1 MYLIYAPLRLKS
13 VLTSEPIMKT
23 VKILL
28 ALALLLVAVAPAQAQ
43 KQTDVAYRVW
53 GVVKD
58 SLTNE
63 GEPYATI
70 SIYRKG
76 SEEKPLKLAAAD
88 ADGKFSV
95 DAAGHGEYVLVV
107 RSVSR
112 EPLRRTY
119 MVSNSNK
126 AINLGTLLVS
136 DSKTELKGV
145 EVVAYK
151 PLVKADIDKLTY
163 SVEDDP
169 EQNTN
174 TVMTMLR
181 KVPMVTVD
189 GQDNIKVNGS
199 SSFKIYVNGKPNN
212 MMTKNP
218 KEVLKSMPASSIKKI
233 EVITNPGPKYDAEGV
248 GGILNIITEGKS
260 LEGYSATFTAAGS
273 NRGVGAGAY
282 ATVKSGKL
290 AISANIYESYDNQ
303 GTVTNNSTQQL
314 LDDEGRT
321 ARITNNHATGRNHT
335 NWLGTSLEASYE
347 IDTLRLVTASLS
359 MNRMGYRSHAA
370 TSVSSLMAAAGS
382 ELYGY
387 SRGGLQKGAFDDI
400 SAGIDYQRSF
410 KTPARLLTFSYR
422 LESSP
427 SSTDYDMD
435 YTAMR
440 SAPSWADYLQ
450 QLRDQRVD
458 GDQNTTEHTFQI
470 DYTTPFAK
478 HHTLEAGAK
487 YIMRRNNAVS
497 DEYDAMA
504 GTGEEKLWNADNS
517 SDYKHRND
525 ILAAYLGY
533 GLQLSRWSGRLG
545 LRYEHTL
552 QKVEYVRG
560 RGSDFTKNF
569 DDLVPSAKIGYKIS
583 DTQNISLNY
592 KMRIS
597 RPGIWYLNPYLS
609 ATNRED
615 VSQGNPDLESEK
627 NHSIELQYGNF
638 AQKLS
643 FNITIGGNMTRNSIQ
658 SVQRLVKDTDIKG
671 FTDPSG
677 KDVLYTTYYNM
688 GVNKGMGF
696 SGYVNWQ
703 PFANTRLTANLWG
716 GYNHYSDGQTL
727 KNHGWTA
734 SVYSQLEQ
742 TIAKTWTASASV
754 YKSTP
759 SVSLQGKNPG
769 FFSYDLTLKKT
780 LLDSRLDISLTASNP
795 FRKRMHMKS
804 SSYGDSF
811 RTQSRIE
818 FPAQRYTLSLSYRI
832 GKLQSGVKKAER
844 TIENDDV
851 KKGGE
856 KKQ

>member
-1 MYLIYAPLRLKS
+1 
-13 VLTSEPIMKT
+13 MKT
-23 VKILL
+23 VKIMLML
-28 ALALLLVAVAPAQAQ
+28 AMLLLVQASAKAQG
-43 KQTDVAYRVW
+43 KTDVAYRIW
-53 GVVKD
+53 GTVKD

-76 SEEKPLKLAAAD
+76 NEEKPVKMAAAD
-88 ADGKFSV
+88 VDGKFSV
-95 DAAGHGEYVLVV
+95 DATGHGDYVLVV
-107 RSVSR
+107 RSVSC

-119 MVSNSNK
+119 TVSAGNE
-126 AINLGTLLVS
+126 AINMGALLVA

-163 SVEDDP
+163 SVESDP

-174 TVMTMLR
+174 TVMGMLR

-199 SSFKIYVNGKPNN
+199 SSFKVYVNGKPNN

-218 KEVLKSMPASSIKKI
+218 KEVLKSMPASSVKKI
-233 EVITNPGPKYDAEGV
+233 EVITNPGPEYDAEGV
-248 GGILNIITEGKS
+248 GGILNIITEGNS

-273 NRGVGAGAY
+273 NRGVGTGVY

-290 AISANIYESYDNQ
+290 TVSGHAYESYDYQ
-303 GTVTNNSTQQL
+303 GTVTNNATQQL
-314 LDDEGRT
+314 LGGDGQTERQT
-321 ARITNNHATGRNHT
+321 ELHSTGNNHT
-335 NWLGTSLEASYE
+335 NWLGTNIEASYE
-347 IDTLRLVTASLS
+347 IDTLRLVTASFS
-359 MNRMGYRSHAA
+359 VNRMSYRSHAA
-370 TSVSSLMAAAGS
+370 NSVSSFVPATGS

-387 SRGGLQKGAFDDI
+387 SNGGLQTGTFDDVNG
-400 SAGIDYQRSF
+400 GIDYQRSF
-410 KTPARLLTFSYR
+410 KTPGRLLTFSYR
-422 LESSP
+422 IESNPTRLKDDLSYA
-427 SSTDYDMD
+427 DL
-435 YTAMR
+435 R
-440 SAPSWADYLQ
+440 SAMSWNNYMQ
-450 QLRDQRVD
+450 QLKDYRID
-458 GDQNTTEHTFQI
+458 GDQSTTEHTFQI

-478 HHTLEAGAK
+478 HHTLETGAK
-487 YIMRRNNAVS
+487 YIMRRNKAVD
-497 DEYDAMA
+497 DEYDAAA
-504 GTGEEKLWNADNS
+504 GSGEEKQWSAENS

-533 GLQLSRWSGRLG
+533 GLQLKRWSGRLG

-560 RGSDFTKNF
+560 NGADFTKNF

-583 DTQNISLNY
+583 DTQNLSLSY

-597 RPGIWYLNPYLS
+597 RPGIWYLNPYLGV
-609 ATNRED
+609 TNRED

-627 NHSIELQYGNF
+627 NHAIELQYGSF

-643 FNITIGGNMTRNSIQ
+643 FNVTLGGNMTRNSIQ

-671 FTDPSG
+671 FADPVG

-688 GVNKGMGF
+688 GVNKGVGF
-696 SGYVNWQ
+696 SGYVNWS
-703 PFANTRLTANLWG
+703 PLKNTRLTANLWG
-716 GYNHYSDGQTL
+716 GYNHYSDGQAL
-727 KNHGWTA
+727 KNHGWTV
-734 SVYSQLEQ
+734 SVYGQLEQ
-742 TIAKTWTASASV
+742 TIAKTWSASASV

-759 SVSLQGKNPG
+759 SVSLQGKSPG

-780 LLDSRLDISLTASNP
+780 LLNSRLDISLSASNP
-795 FRKRMHMKS
+795 FRQYMRMKS
-804 SSYGDSF
+804 NAYGDSF
-811 RTQSRIE
+811 RTTSNMR
-818 FPAQRYTLSLSYRI
+818 FVAQRYTLSLSYRI
-832 GKLQSGVKKAER
+832 GKLQTGVKKAAR

-851 KKGGE
+851 KQGGGNGKE
-856 KKQ
+856 SGGGK

>member
-1 MYLIYAPLRLKS
+1 MCQRLNN
-13 VLTSEPIMKT
+13 VLTSEPIMKIL
-23 VKILL
+23 KIWL
-28 ALALLLVAVAPAQAQ
+28 ALTLLLVGMASAKAQ

-53 GVVKD
+53 GTVKD

-76 SEEKPLKLAAAD
+76 SEEKPVKLAAAD

-95 DAAGHGEYVLVV
+95 DATGHGDYVLVV

-119 MVSNSNK
+119 TVSASNK
-126 AINLGTLLVS
+126 AINMGTLLVS

-169 EQNTN
+169 EQQTN
-174 TVMTMLR
+174 TVMGMLR

-189 GQDNIKVNGS
+189 GQDNIKVNGN

-248 GGILNIITEGKS
+248 GGILNIITEGKTF
-260 LEGYSATFTAAGS
+260 EGYSATFTAAGG
-273 NRGVGAGAY
+273 NRGLGTGAY
-282 ATVKSGKL
+282 ATVKSGKFTL
-290 AISANIYESYDNQ
+290 SGHFYESYDYQ
-303 GTVTNNSTQQL
+303 GNVTDNTTQQF
-314 LDDEGRT
+314 LDGNGQTERQT
-321 ARITNNHATGRNHT
+321 LRRSSARSHT
-335 NWLGTSLEASYE
+335 NWLGANLEASYE
-347 IDTLRLVTASLS
+347 IDTLRLLTASFS
-359 MNRMGYRSHAA
+359 INRLNFRSR
-370 TSVSSLMAAAGS
+370 SGNNVSSMLSASGA

-387 SRGGLQKGAFDDI
+387 SIKGRQRGAYDDI
-400 SAGIDYQRSF
+400 SGGIDYQRSF
-410 KTPARLLTFSYR
+410 KTPERLLTFSYR
-422 LESSP
+422 LESNP
-427 SSTDYDMD
+427 SWRKDDVNYQSL
-435 YTAMR
+435 R
-440 SAPSWADYLQ
+440 SGMSWADYLL

-458 GDQNTTEHTFQI
+458 GDQSTTEHTFQI

-478 HHTLEAGAK
+478 HHTLETGAK
-487 YIMRRNNAVS
+487 YIMRRNNAVN

-504 GTGEEKLWNADNS
+504 GTGEEKQWNADNS

-552 QKVEYVRG
+552 QKVEYIRG
-560 RGSDFTKNF
+560 RGADFTKNF

-597 RPGIWYLNPYLS
+597 RPGIWYLNPYLD
-609 ATNRED
+609 ATYRED
-615 VSQGNPDLESEK
+615 VSQGNPNLDSEK

-643 FNITIGGNMTRNSIQ
+643 FNITVGGNMTRNSIQ

-671 FTDPSG
+671 FTDPVG

-703 PFANTRLTANLWG
+703 PFTNTRLTANIWG

-727 KNHGWTA
+727 KNHGWMT
-734 SVYSQLEQ
+734 SMYYQLEQ
-742 TIAKTWTASASV
+742 TIAKTWTASASI

-759 SVSLQGKNPG
+759 SVTLQGKNPG

-780 LLDSRLDISLTASNP
+780 MLDSRLDISLTASNP
-795 FRKRMHMKS
+795 FRKRMHMDS

-832 GKLQSGVKKAER
+832 GQLKSGVKKAER

-856 KKQ
+856 KK